1 MALRHQGEFHSE
13 PMKNVSFATFNLF
26 NLNESG
32 LPLYGR
38 SQGWTQA
45 QYAQKIAWTASQLS
59 LLRADVWA
67 FQELWHADSLQNA
80 FAASSLADD
89 YQLLVPANAAGQKIV
104 CAAAVRQD
112 IPVESVEWIDK
123 FPSSMVLKSG
133 GSDSQTPAIEVAI
146 KGFSRPVLHARLK
159 LHPKETAVHLF
170 VCHFKSK
177 GPTEL
182 YREPWYDKD
191 IHSMHHTAL
200 GAAVSTIR
208 RTAEAAAMR
217 VILNEVMKNT
227 DEPVIVMGD
236 INDGQGSNTQNI
248 LTEQP
253 GYLFGDARGGGD
265 TALYS
270 AQIMQEFRDTRD
282 VLYTYSHQGIKESL
296 DHILFSQEF
305 YDQSKKRRWL
315 FEGLCVNNDHLNF
328 DDHQDSGSNDH
339 GIVQARFVYRPAKA
353 QG

>member
-1 MALRHQGEFHSE
+1 
-13 PMKNVSFATFNLF
+13 MKKVSFATFNLL
-26 NLNESG
+26 NLNEPG

-38 SQGWTQA
+38 SQGWTPT
-45 QYAQKIAWTASQLS
+45 QYAKKIAWTASQLS
-59 LLRADVWA
+59 LLHADVWA
-67 FQELWHADSLQNA
+67 FQELWHADALQHAFNA
-80 FAASSLADD
+80 AAMGNH
-89 YQLLVPANAAGQKIV
+89 YQLLVPTHAAGQKIV

-123 FPSSMVLKSG
+123 FPSSLVLSSG

-146 KGFSRPVLHARLK
+146 QGFSRPVLHARLK
-159 LHPKETAVHLF
+159 LHPKEPAVHLF

-177 GPTEL
+177 APTEL
-182 YREPWYDKD
+182 YREPWYAKD
-191 IHSMHHTAL
+191 LHGMHHTAL

-217 VILNEVMKNT
+217 VLLNEVMKNS

-305 YDQSKKRRWL
+305 YDQSKKRRWAV
-315 FEGLCVNNDHLNF
+315 EGLCVNNDHLNV

-339 GIVQARFVYRPAKA
+339 GIVQASFVYRPVKGA
-353 QG
+353 G

>member
-1 MALRHQGEFHSE
+1 
-13 PMKNVSFATFNLF
+13 MKKFSVATFNLL
-26 NLNESG
+26 NLNEPG
-32 LPLYGR
+32 LPMYKDTKGW
-38 SQGWTQA
+38 SQE
-45 QYAQKIAWTASQLS
+45 QYDRKIAWTARQID
-59 LLRADVWA
+59 LLKADVMA
-67 FQELWHADSLQNA
+67 FQELWHARSLERA
-80 FAASSLADD
+80 FSQSSMAGR
-89 YQLLVPANAAGQKIV
+89 YQLLLPREATGKKII
-104 CAAAVRQD
+104 CAAAVRQE
-112 IPVESVEWIDK
+112 IPVESVEWIEK
-123 FPSSMVLKSG
+123 FPEGFVLNSG
-133 GSDSQTPAIEVAI
+133 GEDAQTPAVSVAI

-159 LHPKETAVHLF
+159 LHPNEPLVHLY
-170 VCHFKSK
+170 VCHLKSK
-177 GPTEL
+177 GPTDL
-182 YREPWYDKD
+182 FREPWYVKEV
-191 IHSMHHTAL
+191 HGMHHTAL

-217 VILNEVMKNT
+217 VILNLTMKHT

-282 VLYTYSHQGIKESL
+282 VLYSYSYKGMKESL

-315 FEGLCVNNDHLNF
+315 FDELFVNNDHLNQ
-328 DDHQDSGSNDH
+328 DDHEESGTNDH
-339 GIVQARFVYRPAKA
+339 GIIKASFVYRPVK
-353 QG
+353 